1 MIRSITALTAAF
13 AMLLMATATPVRAE
27 LHEYRFD
34 KTHTQILFFVNHL
47 GFSNSQGEFH
57 DYDGTIKFDRDNPEN
72 SEVNV
77 TIRTESIDMDDNEW
91 NNHMKNEDFFHV
103 AKYPTMTFE
112 STDIKV
118 TGETEGKITGDLTIL
133 GTTREV
139 TLDTTFNK
147 AGKHPYSGNYVA
159 GFSATTQIERSNFGM
174 EYGLPGIGDTVN
186 IRLEV
191 EAIRKDSSDEGA
203 KK

>member
-1 MIRSITALTAAF
+1 MRYLSPVTAFATALL
-13 AMLLMATATPVRAE
+13 MLAATPAKAE
-27 LHEYRFD
+27 PKEYRFD
-34 KTHTQILFFVNHL
+34 KAHTQILFFVSHL
-47 GFSNSQGEFH
+47 GFSMSQGEFH
-57 DYDGTIKFDRDNPEN
+57 DYDGTIQFDRENPEN
-72 SEVNV
+72 SSVNV
-77 TIRTESIDMDDNEW
+77 TIQTDSIDMDDKEW
-91 NNHMKNEDFFHV
+91 DEHMKNEDFFHV
-103 AKYPTMTFE
+103 EEYPTMTFE

-174 EYGLPGIGDTVN
+174 KYGLPGIGDTVN

-191 EAIRKDSSDEGA
+191 EAIRKGSSGEDLN
-203 KK
+203 K